1 MGGVTYYSPNKV
13 LTFGKVLNIVMG
25 NRSSGKS
32 FGWKNFLLNRFI
44 KKGRQFLYVRRYVN
58 EIQGSR
64 AEELFNDVA
73 DLKYPDH
80 DIYIKKQT
88 VWVDG
93 EKAGWLV
100 GLSATYKIKSSDF
113 KDVDFIILDEAFTE
127 DGRYLQDEVNKLLNL
142 YQTVARG
149 GGKVIRNNVKIVL
162 ISNAVSMI
170 NPYIRF
176 LQAYDIKEGYTVG
189 EGWVIECFK
198 NESVNEE
205 IKKSEFYKLIHNT
218 DYAEYAMNNA
228 FYLDNNCY
236 IDKPDLTKAYYY
248 ATILYKEK
256 FIALYLTQLGQLYCS
271 RKVNKQEPN
280 RFSVGCYNENYYM
293 LENSHIFLKELRQYF
308 NANAMRF
315 SNIEV
320 KGDMLEILN
329 ILTDRR

>member
-1 MGGVTYYSPNKV
+1 MVSEKVQYYTPNKV
-13 LTFGKVLNIVMG
+13 LTYGKVLNIVMG

-80 DIYIKKQT
+80 DIQIKKQT
-88 VWVDG
+88 ILVDG
-93 EKAGWLV
+93 EKAGWLI

-113 KDVDFIILDEAFTE
+113 KDVDFIVLDEAFSE
-127 DGRYLQDEVNKLLNL
+127 DGRYLKDEVNKILNL

-149 GGKVIRNNVKIVL
+149 GGKVIRNNVKIIL
-162 ISNAVSMI
+162 ISNAVSLI

-176 LQAYDIKEGYTVG
+176 LKAYNIKEGYNVG
-189 EGWVIECFK
+189 KGYVIECFK
-198 NESVNEE
+198 NESVNRE
-205 IKKSEFYKLIHNT
+205 IRKSEFYQLIEGT
-218 DYAEYAMNNA
+218 DYANYAMENE

-236 IDKPDLTKAYYY
+236 IEKPKLDKASYY
-248 ATILYKEK
+248 ATILFRDKK
-256 FIALYLTQLGQLYCS
+256 IALYYTKEGYIYCCRNINNDCLY
-271 RKVNKQEPN
+271 K
-280 RFSVGCYNENYYM
+280 FSVDCYNENYFM
-293 LENSHIFLKELRQYF
+293 LEKSHTFLKELRDAF
-308 NANAMRF
+308 NNNKVRF

-329 ILTDRR
+329 ITSK